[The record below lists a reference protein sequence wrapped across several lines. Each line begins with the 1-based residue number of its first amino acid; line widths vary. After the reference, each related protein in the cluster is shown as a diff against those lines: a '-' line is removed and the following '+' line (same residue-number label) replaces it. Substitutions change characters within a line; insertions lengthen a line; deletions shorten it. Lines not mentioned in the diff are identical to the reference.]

1 MNTLAREQFKPEF
14 LKMNP
19 QHCVPT
25 LDDNGLVLWEG
36 PAIITYLAT
45 KYAAKDVELV
55 PNDVYLRGKLDQRLH
70 FNNGTLLGRYLQ
82 LIIPIFSGTVHELNA
97 EQVVGVR
104 ESLDFLEAFLQDDD
118 YLVGNKLS
126 VADFSNVTTAVT
138 ILQIIEIDAA
148 KYPKMLAWIERISKL
163 SYYDDAKN
171 AALFKE
177 AFTGRLNANKL
188 LAGK

>member
-1 MNTLAREQFKPEF
+1 
-14 LKMNP
+14 MNP

-45 KYAAKDVELV
+45 KYATKDVELV
-55 PNDVYLRGKLDQRLH
+55 PSDVYLRAKLDQRLH

-82 LIIPIFSGTVHELNA
+82 LIVPIFSGTVWELNA
-97 EQVVGVR
+97 DQVISIR
-104 ESLDFLEAFLQDDD
+104 ESLDFLEAFLQEDD
-118 YLVGNKLS
+118 YLVGNKLT

-138 ILQIIEIDAA
+138 ILNIIEIDES
-148 KYPKMLAWIERISKL
+148 KYPKMLAWIDRISKL
-163 SYYDDAKN
+163 PYYDDAKN
-171 AALFKE
+171 VVTFNKS
-177 AFTGRLNANKL
+177 FTGRLNANKL